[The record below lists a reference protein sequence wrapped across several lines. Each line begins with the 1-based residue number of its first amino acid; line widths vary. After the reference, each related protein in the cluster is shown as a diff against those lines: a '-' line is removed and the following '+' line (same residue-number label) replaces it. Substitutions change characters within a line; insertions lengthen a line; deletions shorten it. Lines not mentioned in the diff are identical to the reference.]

1 MMLIVSWIIALA
13 LVAPMHLFATETI
26 VQAKPAKAHPGKYD
40 KSILA
45 AMNDR
50 DQDIEFN
57 FNNASLKNITSQIE
71 TMFNIV
77 FLPDDALKGGSTDSQ
92 TLADSKIS
100 FNTYRPMSKRRAWD
114 LYQTLLGLAGF
125 AVVATND
132 PKIFRITA
140 IQKANRSPLP
150 MFFNAPLELVPDND
164 SRIRYVITLT
174 NSTPDQMKNLL
185 DKLKSATALIEA
197 FQELKAIILT
207 DTAYNVKSIVK
218 IITELDRTNVP
229 QVLSVLKLRQADAD
243 EVADLIKQL
252 QGKDDPAKRS
262 GFAKKSSALYFIPQ
276 EVQVIS
282 EPRSNSLVIIGPK
295 NAVAR
300 IEQVIQEQID
310 TALKE
315 VYQPVHTYS
324 LNYAPAQQVADIMNS
339 VLKYGQDTSAG
350 KAGGVRGGEKYFAN
364 VFIQAEPQG
373 NRLIIRSSKTDFEHL
388 KKIIAQLDQRQP
400 QVAIEVLIISLRLD
414 EIRQL
419 GIQWDSK
426 NDRKINVQMS
436 GFLGNSGPVINTST
450 GSIIA
455 NLLSLAQGAPIGS
468 TVVSFGQQSVWAIF
482 AAVQT
487 LTESRVVS
495 NPFLVATNKY
505 QASVAIGE
513 TRRVQIGQIQGSNN
527 TPIPQYGNI
536 DANLVVTAT
545 PQINSMGIITLDIN
559 VAIEQFTR
567 SFAEAQTNPSAGNT
581 DKRSVTTTA
590 NLADSEVLA
599 LGGLVR
605 TTQNNNGTRFPLLYK
620 IPIIGRLF
628 SNQKKE
634 TVTDNLIIFICPKII
649 RPDTINAAEY
659 TSAKQEFAK
668 EVVGGLQALSTNE
681 RDPIYN
687 WFFKPITKE
696 SDALV
701 DDFFADKR
709 PVQHSQSSMHGAI
722 SAGIAG
728 GGAS

>member
-1 MMLIVSWIIALA
+1 MMLVVTQILLSLLLLPQWLLHAEISNTLM
-13 LVAPMHLFATETI
+13 P
-26 VQAKPAKAHPGKYD
+26 AHPGRYN
-40 KSILA
+40 KSIMSSLQ
-45 AMNDR
+45 DR

-57 FNNASLKNITSQIE
+57 FNNASLKNISSQIE
-71 TMFNIV
+71 NMFDIT
-77 FLPDDALKGGSTDSQ
+77 FLSDDVLKGGGIESQ
-92 TLADSKIS
+92 SLADSKVT
-100 FNTYRPMSKRRAWD
+100 FNTYRPLSKQRAWD
-114 LYQTLLGLAGF
+114 LYQTFLSLAGF
-125 AVVATND
+125 AIVLTND
-132 PKIFRITA
+132 PKIYRITA
-140 IQKANRSPLP
+140 WQKANRSPLP
-150 MFFNAPLELVPDND
+150 TYFNSPLEILPNND
-164 SRIRYVITLT
+164 QRIRYVATLT
-174 NSTPDQMKNLL
+174 NSTPDQMKNLIE
-185 DKLKSATALIEA
+185 KLKSPTAQVDP
-197 FQELKAIILT
+197 FPELKAIIIT
-207 DTAYNVKSIVK
+207 DTAYNARSLINIVL
-218 IITELDRTNVP
+218 ELDRSSTP

-252 QGKDDPAKRS
+252 QGKDDPSKRS
-262 GFAKKSSALYFIPQ
+262 AFAKKPSSLYFIPQ
-276 EVQVIS
+276 EVQVIA

-324 LNYAPAQQVADIMNS
+324 LNYAPAQQIADILNN

-350 KAGGVRGGEKYFAN
+350 KTGGVKGGEKYFSN
-364 VFIQAEPQG
+364 VYVQAEPQG
-373 NRLIIRSSKTDFEHL
+373 NRLIIRASKTDYEHL
-388 KKIIAQLDQRQP
+388 RKIIAQLDQRQP
-400 QVAIEVLIISLRLD
+400 QVAIEVLIISLQLD

-426 NDRKINVQMS
+426 NAEKVNAQMS
-436 GFLGNSGPVINTST
+436 GFLGAGTTQINQST

-455 NLLSLAQGAPIGS
+455 NLLSLAKLAPTGS
-468 TVVSFGQQSVWAIF
+468 TVVSFGKESVWAIF

-487 LTESRVVS
+487 LSESRVVS

-513 TRRVQIGQIQGSNN
+513 TRRVQIGTVQGSNN
-527 TPIPQYGNI
+527 TVPQFGNI

-559 VAIEQFTR
+559 VSIEQFTNTLGPNGN
-567 SFAEAQTNPSAGNT
+567 STDPSVGNT

-605 TTQNNNGTRFPLLYK
+605 TTQNNSGSRLPLLYK
-620 IPIIGRLF
+620 IPVVGRLF

-649 RPDTINAAEY
+649 KPDTANAVEY
-659 TSAKQEFAK
+659 TQAKQEFAK
-668 EVVGGLQALSTNE
+668 EVVGGVQALSTNE

-687 WFFKPITKE
+687 WFFKPITKN

-709 PVQHSQSSMHGAI
+709 PLRSVKSGSQGAI
-722 SAGIAG
+722 SAAMTAG
-728 GGAS
+728 GGA